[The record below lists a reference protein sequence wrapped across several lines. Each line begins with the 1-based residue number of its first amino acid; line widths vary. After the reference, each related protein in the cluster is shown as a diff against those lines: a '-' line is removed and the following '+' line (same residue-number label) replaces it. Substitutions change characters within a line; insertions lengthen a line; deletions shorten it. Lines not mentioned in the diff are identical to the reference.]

1 MKRPFCQHV
10 KQERGAVLVISLLV
24 MTVLLVQGLA
34 FLAIANTEDT
44 IASNF
49 RNYTQAFYAAEAGLE
64 SGLVDLRDL
73 LAANS
78 NPLDAQLAVLAPPA
92 LTDTNYTFDA
102 FQVGRIRPTP
112 YSTTIASGPYAGLVA
127 QTTDYQ
133 ITAQVSGPRA
143 SRARLNQVVQHL
155 QIPLFQFGAFY
166 GRGVDLEIA
175 PGPPMTFNGRVHAN
189 SNIYMRNSSMKFDSF
204 VTTVGNIYRYLKRDP
219 STRGSNPQIKDASGT
234 YQTLNFDHEYDY
246 DFSNP
251 WTDQAWMNAA
261 QDTFG
266 GLVLDGDMGVE
277 EIIPPISEAF
287 YDPNNPDVSSHQMI
301 QKGSPLDSPEM
312 QAAKLYY
319 EADLRISADAV
330 GNISA
335 TDKSDNPVD
344 VSGCNISTSSF
355 YDKREEASMTVT
367 EVDVAALQ
375 ACGEAPANG
384 LLYVQHD
391 GLQKA
396 VRLVNGSELPGQGFT
411 VASENPIY
419 IQGDYNTV
427 NKTAAAVLADAIT
440 ILSNNWGP
448 NDSDT
453 KGDQVTSNRPAT
465 NTTVNAAFALGP
477 SAESDVGQGNGQL
490 ENVIR
495 FLENWKGKTF
505 TYNGSIIALWHSQQA
520 IGSWRC
526 CGNSG
531 DNYYRPPNRN
541 WAYDPLFNTT
551 IPPGTPVG
559 ILVMRGRWAQ
569 G

>member
-1 MKRPFCQHV
+1 MKQRMIPAV
-10 KQERGAVLVISLLV
+10 KEQRGAVLVISLLV

-78 NPLDAQLAVLAPPA
+78 NPLESQLAVL
-92 LTDTNYTFDA
+92 
-102 FQVGRIRPTP
+102 
-112 YSTTIASGPYAGLVA
+112 
-127 QTTDYQ
+127 
-133 ITAQVSGPRA
+133 
-143 SRARLNQVVQHL
+143 
-155 QIPLFQFGAFY
+155 
-166 GRGVDLEIA
+166 
-175 PGPPMTFNGRVHAN
+175 
-189 SNIYMRNSSMKFDSF
+189 
-204 VTTVGNIYRYLKRDP
+204 
-219 STRGSNPQIKDASGT
+219 
-234 YQTLNFDHEYDY
+234 
-246 DFSNP
+246 
-251 WTDQAWMNAA
+251 
-261 QDTFG
+261 
-266 GLVLDGDMGVE
+266 
-277 EIIPPISEAF
+277 
-287 YDPNNPDVSSHQMI
+287 
-301 QKGSPLDSPEM
+301 
-312 QAAKLYY
+312 
-319 EADLRISADAV
+319 
-330 GNISA
+330 
-335 TDKSDNPVD
+335 
-344 VSGCNISTSSF
+344 
-355 YDKREEASMTVT
+355 
-367 EVDVAALQ
+367 
-375 ACGEAPANG
+375 
-384 LLYVQHD
+384 
-391 GLQKA
+391 
-396 VRLVNGSELPGQGFT
+396 
-411 VASENPIY
+411 
-419 IQGDYNTV
+419 
-427 NKTAAAVLADAIT
+427 AAAVLADAIT